1 MKKKIKLNQ
10 FLNDLS
16 EEIARKILTKVN
28 NEKYKNLN
36 NYQDLQFDSEI
47 RNYYIKNY
55 KNFKSFQ
62 ELRNYYRNNN

>member
-36 NYQDLQFDSEI
+36 NYQDLQFDSSV

-55 KNFKSFQ
+55 HQFKSFK